1 MQNNAEKLFLRFFNE
16 GLEFTGISE
25 HNIKVDFDNYPYYK
39 PPYMTDATGIYPP
52 MIPFYED
59 GELHVVKRWVEACI
73 DEFKPTLMRNLAYY
87 YAYGF
92 WVYYTNSIK
101 IEPFPLNEEAISAS
115 LALCLLNGVPMD
127 LPPYTTFDKIFQI
140 LKKFTGKDYSIVKS
154 IAPDGKTGYLLCL
167 SNNENNILAAKLNKI
182 RENNKA
188 INLRSITDKGSKEN
202 PFDNIEDAIEHIKEW
217 EVYAVAND
225 LFANSEF
232 VNDRYRYNLFE
243 IPHTTNKNRGFF
255 AVPWAST
262 FTSHVK
268 NDFPENSFIVT
279 QLNKIGNDISWLIE
293 NKGGIKPKFSLKP
306 NLYRRKFLFR
316 GQYEEFEEDIDGIKY
331 PTCKPNIYRG
341 SITENLLP
349 HRIKAY
355 EMECLICKH
364 PLVELLGVNGV
375 TIFNEPF
382 RFQLNLK
389 GLAQHYYNKT
399 SLLDLTSDIDV
410 AKFFATCQYA
420 TLEDKYIPYASNE
433 KLGIIYIY
441 DIQMPDA
448 FRQYTLPQLSTIGKQ
463 YVFARSAM
471 QAGFLL
477 DMPPG
482 LNLHE
487 LPNVHRIYFRH
498 SKEISEKVCK
508 ESKCGDKY
516 FPKDNLSTYW
526 KNLRDA
532 PNSSFKISI
541 KAREMY
547 LEMHSNE
554 ISSMEELN
562 KRLKE
567 EGFAV
572 GENMWPEFPDEI
584 LADYYKN
591 APTLWKEFCSDIYF
605 LGEEGIFMKQ
615 ALENLPLNK
624 EYKWAFYK

>member
-16 GLEFTGISE
+16 GLELTGISE

-73 DEFKPTLMRNLAYY
+73 DEFMPTLMRNLAYY

-127 LPPYTTFDKIFQI
+127 LPPHTTFDKIFQI

-154 IAPDGKTGYLLCL
+154 IAPDGKTGYMLCL

-182 RENNKA
+182 RKNNKA
-188 INLRSITDKGSKEN
+188 INLCSVTDKGSKEN

-316 GQYEEFEEDIDGIKY
+316 GQCEEFEEDIDGIKY

-382 RFQLNLK
+382 RM
-389 GLAQHYYNKT
+389 
-399 SLLDLTSDIDV
+399 LLYDV
-410 AKFFATCQYA
+410 A
-420 TLEDKYIPYASNE
+420 
-433 KLGIIYIY
+433 
-441 DIQMPDA
+441 
-448 FRQYTLPQLSTIGKQ
+448 
-463 YVFARSAM
+463 
-471 QAGFLL
+471 AGSL
-477 DMPPG
+477 
-482 LNLHE
+482 
-487 LPNVHRIYFRH
+487 
-498 SKEISEKVCK
+498 
-508 ESKCGDKY
+508 
-516 FPKDNLSTYW
+516 
-526 KNLRDA
+526 
-532 PNSSFKISI
+532 
-541 KAREMY
+541 
-547 LEMHSNE
+547 
-554 ISSMEELN
+554 
-562 KRLKE
+562 
-567 EGFAV
+567 
-572 GENMWPEFPDEI
+572 
-584 LADYYKN
+584 
-591 APTLWKEFCSDIYF
+591 
-605 LGEEGIFMKQ
+605 
-615 ALENLPLNK
+615 
-624 EYKWAFYK
+624 